1 MRIYIHK
8 EGYKILAVGFLIL
21 LVLNIIVNIVWADIE
36 LVRWAFI
43 ICSLILYVFLLFF
56 FRLPVRTM
64 EPDPGLIYA
73 PADGKVVV
81 IEETMENEYFKDL
94 RLQVSIFM
102 SPFNMHSNR
111 YPVSGRIKYVGY
123 HPGENLGI
131 KYVGYHPGENLVAW
145 HPKSSELNERST
157 IVIETADGTEILIRQ
172 IAGAVARRIVT
183 YSKKDQNVL
192 QGEELGFIK
201 FGSRVDVFLPVGTE
215 VEIPILQQ
223 VKANKT
229 IIAKI

>member
-1 MRIYIHK
+1 MRIHIHK
-8 EGYKILAVGFLIL
+8 EGYKILAYSLITL
-21 LVLNIIVNIVWADIE
+21 LILNIIVNIIWADQGI
-36 LVRWAFI
+36 VKWAFF
-43 ICSLILYVFLLFF
+43 ICSFMLYIFLLFF
-56 FRLPVRTM
+56 FRLPKRSFET
-64 EPDPGLIYA
+64 DPGLVYA

-81 IEETMENEYFKDL
+81 IEETMENEYFKDM

-111 YPVSGRIKYVGY
+111 YPVSGKIQYVCY
-123 HPGENLGI
+123 HPGQNM
-131 KYVGYHPGENLVAW
+131 VAW

-157 IVIETADGTEILIRQ
+157 IVIKTSSGTEVMIRQ

-183 YSKKDQNVL
+183 YAKENVDVL
-192 QGEELGFIK
+192 QGDELGFIK
-201 FGSRVDVFLPVGTE
+201 FGSRVDLFLPIGTD

-223 VKANKT
+223 VKANKS

>member
-1 MRIYIHK
+1 MSIHK
-8 EGYKILAVGFLIL
+8 EGYKILGFGFLTLVIL
-21 LVLNIIVNIVWADIE
+21 NFAVNIIWIDKE

-43 ICSLILYVFLLFF
+43 ICSLMLYIFLLFF
-56 FRLPVRTM
+56 FRLPTRSL
-64 EPDPGLIYA
+64 EADPGLIYA

-81 IEETMENEYFKDL
+81 IEETFEKEYFKEM

-111 YPVSGRIKYVGY
+111 YPVSGQIKYVSH
-123 HPGENLGI
+123 HPGHNM
-131 KYVGYHPGENLVAW
+131 VAW

-157 IVIETADGTEILIRQ
+157 IVIEAKEGTEILVRQ

-183 YSKKDQNVL
+183 YARKDQSIQ
-192 QGEELGFIK
+192 QGDELGFIK
-201 FGSRVDVFLPVGTE
+201 FGSRVDIFLPLGTE

>member
-1 MRIYIHK
+1 MGIHK
-8 EGYKILAVGFLIL
+8 EGYKILIYGFIIL
-21 LVLNIIVNIVWADIE
+21 LALNIIVEIAWADKI
-36 LVRWAFI
+36 LFKWTF
-43 ICSLILYVFLLFF
+43 LILSMLFYVFILFF
-56 FRLPVRTM
+56 FRLPSRTL
-64 EPDPGLIYA
+64 EPDDDIVYS

-81 IEETMENEYFKDL
+81 IEETEETEYFKDT

-123 HPGENLGI
+123 NPGKNM
-131 KYVGYHPGENLVAW
+131 VAW
-145 HPKSSELNERST
+145 HPKSSEFNERSS
-157 IVIETADGTEILIRQ
+157 IVIETLDGEEILVRQ

-183 YSKKDQNVL
+183 YAKKDQEVC
-192 QGEELGFIK
+192 QGDELGFIK

-215 VEIPILQQ
+215 IEVPILQH
-223 VKANKT
+223 VRANKS

>member
-1 MRIYIHK
+1 MSIHK
-8 EGYKILAVGFLIL
+8 EGYKILAFGFLVL
-21 LVLNIIVNIVWADIE
+21 LILNIIVNIIWADTE

-43 ICSLILYVFLLFF
+43 ICSLVLYVFLLFF
-56 FRLPVRTM
+56 FRLPVRRLET
-64 EPDPGLIYA
+64 DPGLIYA

-81 IEETMENEYFKDL
+81 IEETMENEYFRDM

-111 YPVSGRIKYVGY
+111 YPVSGRVKYVCH
-123 HPGENLGI
+123 HPGQNM
-131 KYVGYHPGENLVAW
+131 VAW

-157 IVIETADGTEILIRQ
+157 IVIETKEGTEIMVRQ

-183 YSKKDQNVL
+183 YSKENQNVL
-192 QGEELGFIK
+192 QGGELGFIK
-201 FGSRVDVFLPVGTE
+201 FGSRVDVFLPLGTE

>member
-1 MRIYIHK
+1 MKIHIHK
-8 EGYKILAVGFLIL
+8 EGYKILAYGFLGL
-21 LVLNIIVNIVWADIE
+21 LILNIIVCIIWADLP
-36 LVRWAFI
+36 LVKWAFFF
-43 ICSLILYVFLLFF
+43 CSFLFYIFLLFF
-56 FRLPVRTM
+56 FRLPTRAL
-64 EPDPGLIYA
+64 EADPGLIYA

-81 IEETMENEYFKDL
+81 IEETMENEYFKDM

-111 YPVSGRIKYVGY
+111 YPVSGTIKYVCY
-123 HPGENLGI
+123 HAGQNM
-131 KYVGYHPGENLVAW
+131 VAW

-157 IVIETADGTEILIRQ
+157 IVIKTNEGTEVMIRQ

-183 YSKKDQNVL
+183 YAKEGVNVK
-192 QGEELGFIK
+192 QGDELGFIK
-201 FGSRVDVFLPVGTE
+201 FGSRVDIFLPVDTE

-223 VKANKT
+223 VKANKS

>member
-1 MRIYIHK
+1 MSIHK
-8 EGYKILAVGFLIL
+8 EGYKLLASGFIL
-21 LVLNIIVNIVWADIE
+21 LLILNIIVNIIWSDIE
-36 LVRWAFI
+36 LVKWAFM
-43 ICSLILYVFLLFF
+43 ICSFMLYVFLLFF
-56 FRLPVRTM
+56 FRLPVRHL
-64 EPDPGLIYA
+64 EADPGLIYA

-81 IEETMENEYFKDL
+81 IEETMENEYFKDN

-111 YPVSGRIKYVGY
+111 YPVSGKIKYVCY
-123 HPGENLGI
+123 HKGQNM
-131 KYVGYHPGENLVAW
+131 VAW

-157 IVIETADGTEILIRQ
+157 IVIETQDGTEIMVRQ

-183 YSKKDQNVL
+183 YSKEDQKVL
-192 QGEELGFIK
+192 QGAELGFIK

-229 IIAKI
+229 IIARI

>member
-1 MRIYIHK
+1 MSIHK
-8 EGYKILAVGFLIL
+8 EGYKILAFGFLIL
-21 LVLNIIVNIVWADIE
+21 LILNIVVNIVWVNIE
-36 LVRWAFI
+36 LLRWAFI
-43 ICSLILYVFLLFF
+43 ICSLLLYLFLLFF
-56 FRLPVRTM
+56 FRLPVRAL
-64 EPDPGLIYA
+64 EPDPGLVYA

-81 IEETMENEYFKDL
+81 IEETMENEYFKDM

-102 SPFNMHSNR
+102 SAFNVHCNR
-111 YPVSGRIKYVGY
+111 YPVSGRIKYVCY
-123 HPGENLGI
+123 HPGQNM
-131 KYVGYHPGENLVAW
+131 VAW

-157 IVIETADGTEILIRQ
+157 IVIETKEGTEILIRQ

-183 YSKKDQNVL
+183 YSKENQEVL

-215 VEIPILQQ
+215 VEVPILQQ
-223 VKANKT
+223 VRANKT

>member
-1 MRIYIHK
+1 MRIHIHK
-8 EGYKILAVGFLIL
+8 EGYKILGFGFVIL
-21 LVLNIIVNIVWADIE
+21 LVLNVIVNIIWIDNE
-36 LVRWAFI
+36 LLRWAI
-43 ICSLILYVFLLFF
+43 IFCSLMLYIFLLFF
-56 FRLPVRTM
+56 FRLPTRSM

-111 YPVSGRIKYVGY
+111 YPVSGRIKYVCY
-123 HPGENLGI
+123 HHGQNM
-131 KYVGYHPGENLVAW
+131 VAW

-157 IVIETADGTEILIRQ
+157 IVVETEEGTEIMIRQ

-183 YSKKDQNVL
+183 YAKLDQEIL
-192 QGEELGFIK
+192 QGDELGFIK

-223 VKANKT
+223 VKANKS